1 MTDLLLQDDRSKA
14 TLIQPFLWKDK
25 GVKVIVK
32 RPDGLKHHVFQT
44 MEQAL
49 QYCHTASL
57 EINIAHIHGKS
68 SLADQGN

>member
-1 MTDLLLQDDRSKA
+1 MTGIFLGNDRSKA

-25 GVKVIVK
+25 GVKVIEK
-32 RPDGLKHHVFQT
+32 RPDGLKQHVFQT

-57 EINIAHIHGKS
+57 EINISHIHGRV
-68 SLADQGN
+68 L

>member
-1 MTDLLLQDDRSKA
+1 MTGIFLGNDRSKA

-25 GVKVIVK
+25 GVKVIEK
-32 RPDGLKHHVFQT
+32 RPDGLKQHVFQT

-57 EINIAHIHGKS
+57 EINISHIHGKS
-68 SLADQGN
+68 SLADHGN